1 MPLDRAKGHAALRRG
16 RVSTPGATY
25 FLTVCTDHRVVGLI
39 DPRIAGRVLSEMQAA
54 QKDEVWLVRCAVVMP
69 DHLHLLV
76 DLGAKLALG
85 KAISRLKAKTSAD
98 LRGVG
103 LYWERGFFD
112 HRLRAADDV
121 LDVFL
126 YIFLNPYRAGLCA
139 RTESWPWFHCHS
151 DDWVWFR
158 DRLDEE
164 RPPPEWLGVYELA
177 CKR

>member
-1 MPLDRAKGHAALRRG
+1 
-16 RVSTPGATY
+16 
-25 FLTVCTDHRVVGLI
+25 
-39 DPRIAGRVLSEMQAA
+39 MQAA
-54 QKDEVWLVRCAVVMP
+54 QKDEVWRVRCAVVMP
-69 DHLHLLV
+69 DHLHLSV

-98 LRGVG
+98 LRGAG

-164 RPPPEWLGVYELA
+164 RPPPEWLGV
-177 CKR
+177 